1 MLLFF
6 NASDSVWCLCAGYM
20 SIDKIHELVFPLFS
34 FYYSVDINGFTLWLS
49 QHCNNEQYREVEIN
63 LILLSAAQFVAVC
76 VVIWWLTHWYINLP
90 HSSGR
95 LHMTKHRDLF
105 LSNHSRLPEDNKNAF
120 HLSTLHNKIFFFLSW
135 HYAGR

>member
-63 LILLSAAQFVAVC
+63 LILLSAAINVQKKKKTKTVC
-76 VVIWWLTHWYINLP
+76 GSMCCNLMTHPLIY
-90 HSSGR
+90 
-95 LHMTKHRDLF
+95 
-105 LSNHSRLPEDNKNAF
+105 
-120 HLSTLHNKIFFFLSW
+120 
-135 HYAGR
+135 